1 MWRHSLGCSKHK
13 TVELKILREMIKAL
27 SKNTA
32 MDFMIEDTGLLGNLG
47 RIQ

>member
-1 MWRHSLGCSKHK
+1 
-13 TVELKILREMIKAL
+13 MIKAV

-47 RIQ
+47 RIP